1 MSRPKSPERIQA
13 DIDKA
18 IRKERRDLKQ
28 KIREARRTERLRK
41 KATHEHVMKNNGIQ
55 KIKPEMTGIGFREA
69 IEGELHVIC
78 ARCHSI
84 IRECEMII
92 SVCERCKFSEEV
104 ESAEKS
110 QRKEQSGDALG
121 AGSVPPLAQEIKGER
136 RST

>member
-18 IRKERRDLKQ
+18 IRKERRELKQ

-92 SVCERCKFSEEV
+92 SVCERCKYSMEVNDKKEERLEV
-104 ESAEKS
+104 KAN
-110 QRKEQSGDALG
+110 ALG
-121 AGSVPPLAQEIKGER
+121 AGTGSPLAQEIKGER
-136 RST
+136 RSA

>member
-1 MSRPKSPERIQA
+1 MSRPKSPERIQT

-28 KIREARRTERLRK
+28 KIRDARRAERLRK

-84 IRECEMII
+84 IRECEIII
-92 SVCERCKFSEEV
+92 SICERCKYSMEANDKKDERLEV
-104 ESAEKS
+104 RAN
-110 QRKEQSGDALG
+110 ALG
-121 AGSVPPLAQEIKGER
+121 AGSVPPLAQGGNH
-136 RST
+136 